1 MEGVQFHPES
11 IASEMGM
18 RLLAN
23 FLDYKREPF
32 AFRPLLER
40 VMGGAPLAMEQAAEL
55 MDEITEG
62 RLPAGQLAGILV
74 ALAVKGYTAE
84 EIAGCASVLARKKQ
98 PLARPAGA
106 DTVVDTCGTGGDGLA
121 TFNISSL
128 AALVVAACGVPV
140 AKHGNRGVSSP
151 TGSADLFAALGVD
164 TGVSP
169 RQAAAVLART
179 GFAFLFA
186 PTYHGAM
193 RHAAPVRAELAVK
206 TVLNLLG
213 PLVNPAAADCQLI
226 GVYDGALCEPM
237 ARAARLLGVRRVLVV
252 HGADGQDE
260 VSVTGPTRMVEI
272 GEEDECRDSEFDP
285 ASCGIAPAALADLQG
300 GDAAHNAALAR
311 ELLAGGGPRGL
322 RDAVAVNAGAAL
334 YVAGAAP
341 DIAAGY
347 RRARTAL
354 EGRQRSRQ
362 AKRGGNHHR
371 PPAHRAPRSGR
382 PPPPATG
389 PLSVHEPVRHREA
402 HGRLYSRWNR
412 GGVFVAYLNE
422 IVAGRRRR
430 VAAEGAEL
438 GETVPGSRRQPLVTL
453 VPLPPAGSSACS
465 AGGAGTG
472 GVDPSTGEFAQAP
485 RAAAGD
491 GGGGV
496 GAGRSPAAA
505 GRVPGAGPLLVCEI
519 KRRSP
524 SRGAIAPG
532 LDAVEQARRYAA
544 AGVRA
549 VSVLTEPDHFG
560 GALADLVAVKE
571 ACPHLSVLR
580 KDFLLDERDLEVSY
594 RAGADA
600 VLLLA
605 ACLSAEELGRLYGR
619 ALEMG
624 MTPLVEVHDDAD
636 LAKARVVRPLLT
648 GINSRDL
655 TTFEVDTTLPARLR
669 PAVDWPTT
677 LLFESGI
684 HCAED
689 AAFARSA
696 GFDGVLVGEAVVRR
710 PELVAELHAVL
721 CNPAG
726 VGRRGRGHGA
736 PARERMGAR
745 ARSTRLP
752 AREHAAGARRR
763 RGAELA

>member
-1 MEGVQFHPES
+1 MYVIIDNYDSFTYNLYQYVSTLTDKEVRVFRNDRVTVAELAALAPHGIIISPGPGRPEDAGVSVEAVRHFAGRAPVLGVCLGHQAIGYAFGATISGAGNIMHGKTDSISLDGHGLFRGVPSPSVFTRYHSLVVRRDTLPEGFEVTATSPDGEVMGIRHREWVVEGVQFHPES
-11 IASEMGM
+11 IASEAGM

-106 DTVVDTCGTGGDGLA
+106 VTVVDTCGTGGDGLA

-169 RQAAAVLART
+169 QQAAAVLART

-272 GEEDECRDSEFDP
+272 GEDDECRDREFDP

-347 RRARTAL
+347 RRASTAL
-354 EGRQRSRQ
+354 ED
-362 AKRGGNHHR
+362 
-371 PPAHRAPRSGR
+371 
-382 PPPPATG
+382 
-389 PLSVHEPVRHREA
+389 
-402 HGRLYSRWNR
+402 
-412 GGVFVAYLNE
+412 
-422 IVAGRRRR
+422 
-430 VAAEGAEL
+430 
-438 GETVPGSRRQPLVTL
+438 GS
-453 VPLPPAGSSACS
+453 
-465 AGGAGTG
+465 
-472 GVDPSTGEFAQAP
+472 
-485 RAAAGD
+485 AAAKLKE
-491 GGGGV
+491 V
-496 GAGRSPAAA
+496 VTTTAHLLTSP
-505 GRVPGAGPLLVCEI
+505 PETP
-519 KRRSP
+519 
-524 SRGAIAPG
+524 
-532 LDAVEQARRYAA
+532 
-544 AGVRA
+544 
-549 VSVLTEPDHFG
+549 
-560 GALADLVAVKE
+560 
-571 ACPHLSVLR
+571 
-580 KDFLLDERDLEVSY
+580 
-594 RAGADA
+594 
-600 VLLLA
+600 
-605 ACLSAEELGRLYGR
+605 GR
-619 ALEMG
+619 A
-624 MTPLVEVHDDAD
+624 D
-636 LAKARVVRPLLT
+636 
-648 GINSRDL
+648 
-655 TTFEVDTTLPARLR
+655 
-669 PAVDWPTT
+669 
-677 LLFESGI
+677 
-684 HCAED
+684 
-689 AAFARSA
+689 
-696 GFDGVLVGEAVVRR
+696 
-710 PELVAELHAVL
+710 
-721 CNPAG
+721 
-726 VGRRGRGHGA
+726 
-736 PARERMGAR
+736 
-745 ARSTRLP
+745 
-752 AREHAAGARRR
+752 
-763 RGAELA
+763 